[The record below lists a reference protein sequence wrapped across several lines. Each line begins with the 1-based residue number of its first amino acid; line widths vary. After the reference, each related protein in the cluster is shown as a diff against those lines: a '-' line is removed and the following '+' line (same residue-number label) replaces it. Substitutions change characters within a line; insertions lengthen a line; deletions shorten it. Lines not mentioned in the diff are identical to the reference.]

1 MLLYHRSCS
10 EFGTEVHSI
19 FLTFDFSLLT
29 FNLSLPL
36 HKLSGMKQQGWKM
49 IVFLFVL
56 VLISQLVDAQ
66 CSICTKTASQLG
78 EGPAKALNSAIIYLA
93 FAPIAI
99 MGFIGFRWWK
109 REQEVMKN
117 EKQTSTKD

>member
-1 MLLYHRSCS
+1 MY
-10 EFGTEVHSI
+10 
-19 FLTFDFSLLT
+19 
-29 FNLSLPL
+29 
-36 HKLSGMKQQGWKM
+36 KLSDMKQQGWKM
-49 IVFLFVL
+49 MFFLIVL
-56 VLISQLVDAQ
+56 VLTSQLVDAQ

-109 REQEVMKN
+109 REQDVIKSE
-117 EKQTSTKD
+117 EQSSTKG